1 MILCAG
7 LGTRLRP
14 LTEELPK
21 PLVPIGD
28 RSILAHTAAEL
39 VAAGFLGA
47 VINTHHLPGAF
58 TSEISSLPITIEV
71 IHEPTIRG
79 TAGGVAGARALLG
92 PAPVLVWNG
101 DILVQPPIDALLA
114 AAGEGGLCL
123 AVAPR
128 AAGEGTVG
136 LAADGRVVRLRG
148 ERFGDESAGGDYV
161 GVAALGARCLQELPA
176 EGCLIGDVALPLL
189 RRGAVV
195 WTRPVSGDWTDAGDP
210 ASYLEANLLW
220 LARYA
225 NHEGSWLGPG
235 ARLESGVRLSNSV
248 VGAGAQIRG
257 EGPVARC
264 VVWPG
269 ASAEAP
275 LSDAIVT
282 RRSVVRTA
290 RF

>member
-28 RSILAHTAAEL
+28 RSILAHTAVQLA
-39 VAAGFLGA
+39 AAGFRGA
-47 VINTHHLPGAF
+47 VINTHHLPEAF
-58 TSEISSLPITIEV
+58 ASEISSLPLRIEA
-71 IHEPTIRG
+71 IHEPVIRG

-101 DILVQPPIDALLA
+101 DILVQPPVDDLLA
-114 AAGEGGLCL
+114 AVGQGLCL

-128 AAGEGTVG
+128 PVGQGTVG
-136 LAADGRVVRLRG
+136 LGADGRVVRLRG

-161 GVAALGARCLQELPA
+161 GVAALGARCLQGLPG

-189 RRGAVV
+189 RRGDRV

-210 ASYLEANLLW
+210 GSYLEANLGW
-220 LARYA
+220 LARHA

-235 ARLESGVRLSNSV
+235 AQLESGVRLSHSV

-269 ASAEAP
+269 ATAQAP

-282 RRSVVRTA
+282 RRSVVRVA
-290 RF
+290 WV